1 MHEALTCTLSKA
13 KTLDLGLLLFYTRFI
28 YAYLSMGRPIGKR
41 IIRRLAV
48 IKSVYVVD
56 FVSLMGCDEENPPA

>member
-13 KTLDLGLLLFYTRFI
+13 KTLDLGLLLFHTRVI
-28 YAYLSMGRPIGKR
+28 YAYLSMRRLIAKR
-41 IIRRLAV
+41 ITRRLAV

-56 FVSLMGCDEENPPA
+56 FVSLGCDEESPPA